1 MPTSYTNKVV
11 LVTGGT
17 SGIGR
22 ATAVAFAREGAR
34 VVVAG
39 RRETEGAETVRLLR
53 DAGGDGL
60 FIKADVSKESDVRT
74 LIEQTVATFGGLD
87 CAFNNAGMEQPPG
100 PIDEQEESLF
110 DQIIGVNVK
119 GVWLCLKYQIPE
131 MLRRGAGTI
140 VNNASMSAVVGF
152 PGVPIYTASKHAVLG
167 LTRALALEHA
177 KAGVRIN
184 AVCPGAVD
192 GEMFQRFA
200 GDNREV
206 REHMMAMHPMGRL
219 GKPEEIAS
227 AVLWLCS
234 EGAGFTTGHA
244 LMLDGGYVAA

>member
-1 MPTSYTNKVV
+1 MSTFINKVA

-22 ATAVAFAREGAR
+22 ETAVAFAREGAR

-39 RRETEGAETVRLLR
+39 RRETEGSETVRLLR
-53 DAGGDGL
+53 DAGSDGL
-60 FIKADVSKESDVRT
+60 FVRTDVSKEAEVKSLV
-74 LIEQTVATFGGLD
+74 EQTVATFGRLD
-87 CAFNNAGMEQPPG
+87 YAFNNAGIEQPPG
-100 PIDEQEESLF
+100 TIDQQDETLF
-110 DQIIGVNVK
+110 DQIMDINAK

-131 MLRRGAGTI
+131 MLKRGEGTI
-140 VNNASMSAVVGF
+140 VNNASVAAVVGF
-152 PGVPIYTASKHAVLG
+152 PGIPIYTATKHAVLG

-177 KAGVRIN
+177 KSGVRIN
-184 AVCPGAVD
+184 AVCPGAIET
-192 GEMFQRFA
+192 EMFQRFA

-219 GKPEEIAS
+219 GKPQEIAS

-234 EGAGFTTGHA
+234 EGAGFVTGHA